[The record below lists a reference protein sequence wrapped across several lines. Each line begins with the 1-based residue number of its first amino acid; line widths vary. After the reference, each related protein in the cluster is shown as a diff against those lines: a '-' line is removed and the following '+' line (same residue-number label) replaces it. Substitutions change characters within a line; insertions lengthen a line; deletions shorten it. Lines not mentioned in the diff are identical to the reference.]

1 MEESKKKELIKQ
13 KEKEGKKD
21 RTKKETRFVSEL
33 TQRMFCPVPNTL
45 NNVHFM
51 FNVESESEEFTTNS
65 SCQSI

>member
-33 TQRMFCPVPNTL
+33 TQKMFRPVPNTL